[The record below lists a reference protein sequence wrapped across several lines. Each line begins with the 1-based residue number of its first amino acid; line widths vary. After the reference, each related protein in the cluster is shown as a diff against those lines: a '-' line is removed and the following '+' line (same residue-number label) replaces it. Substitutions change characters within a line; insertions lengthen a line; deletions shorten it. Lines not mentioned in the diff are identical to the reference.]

1 MLLLLQY
8 NSKSYKMIQIY
19 HNPRCGKSRE
29 CLTQIKTTN
38 KEFEIK
44 LYLLHPLSI
53 DELRTIVS
61 KLNIKPINLVR
72 IKEKLWIENYKNIN
86 LNDQEVLRIIAE
98 NPILM
103 QRPLVVDGD
112 KAIIGRDFETIEN
125 FLK

>member
-72 IKEKLWIENYKNIN
+72 IKEKLWIENYKNIK
-86 LNDQEVLRIIAE
+86 LNDQEVLKIIAE

-103 QRPLVVDGD
+103 QRPIVVDGN
-112 KAIIGRDFETIEN
+112 KAIIGRDFESVEN

>member
-61 KLNIKPINLVR
+61 KLNIKPIHLVR

-86 LNDQEVLRIIAE
+86 LNDQEVLKIIAE

>member
-1 MLLLLQY
+1 MLLLLQH

-86 LNDQEVLRIIAE
+86 LNDQEVLKIVAE

>member
-1 MLLLLQY
+1 
-8 NSKSYKMIQIY
+8 MIQIY

-86 LNDQEVLRIIAE
+86 LNDQEVLKIVAE